1 MGKAANECLFIDTKF
16 ISFAFGIG
24 LLIMNQK
31 TNAMTVDVEDYFHV
45 SAFENTINKSNW
57 HNMPLRVEH
66 NTYRLLELFEQH
78 NVKSTFFTLGWV
90 AERCPNLI
98 KAIVDQGHELASHSY
113 AHQRA
118 STQTQ
123 KEFREDLSKSKKIL
137 EDASGKAII
146 GYRAPSFSINDNNTW
161 VYDILI
167 DLGFEYSSSTY
178 PVEHDLY
185 GVPNWPR
192 FKYTRPEKVDG
203 KSIIEIPVPTS
214 RKGDKNTGIG
224 GGGYFRLYPYWLSK
238 KRIDSYLKAEQK
250 PYSFYFHPWE
260 IDPQQPKVQGASIKS
275 KLRHYL
281 NLSRM
286 EGKVVRLLEDYQW
299 NTMKSVYLDRMDR

>member
-1 MGKAANECLFIDTKF
+1 MSQMI
-16 ISFAFGIG
+16 
-24 LLIMNQK
+24 
-31 TNAMTVDVEDYFHV
+31 NAMTVDVEDYFHV
-45 SAFENTINKSNW
+45 AAFEENIAPTNW
-57 HNMPLRVEH
+57 SDLELRVEK
-66 NTYRLLELFEQH
+66 NTFRLLELFSEH
-78 NVKSTFFTLGWV
+78 KVKSTFFTLGWV

-123 KEFREDLSKSKKIL
+123 QEFRDDLAKSKQIL
-137 EDASGKAII
+137 EDAAGQAII
-146 GYRAPSFSINDNNTW
+146 GYRAPSFSVNDSNTW
-161 VYDILI
+161 VYDILME
-167 DLGFEYSSSTY
+167 LGFEYSSSTY
-178 PVEHDLY
+178 PIEHDLY

-192 FKYTRPEKVDG
+192 FKYERPESFENK
-203 KSIIEIPVPTS
+203 KIIEIPVPTS
-214 RKGDKNTGIG
+214 RKNGKNTGIG

-238 KRIDSYLKAEQK
+238 KRIDAYLKVEQQ

-260 IDPQQPKVQGASIKS
+260 IDPQQPKVAGATLKS

-281 NLSRM
+281 NLSKM

-299 NTMKSVYLDRMDR
+299 DTMKSVYLTRK